1 MRKVKCLFMSLV
13 LLLVVSASALA
24 GETQV
29 TNFYDPGETSTPPG
43 QTSTPPGEMSTPPG
57 QTDTPP
63 GQTQGP
69 GFADYLWAI
78 GEVVF

>member
-1 MRKVKCLFMSLV
+1 MSLV

-24 GETQV
+24 GETQGP
-29 TNFYDPGETSTPPG
+29 NLYDPGE
-43 QTSTPPGEMSTPPG
+43 TSTPPGEMSTPPG

-63 GQTQGP
+63 GVTQGP

-78 GEVVF
+78 GAVVAGDF